1 MEGRYAMWIRQPV
14 RSVSSG
20 LAALALAL
28 SGASL
33 IVEGGFGAGSNAGA
47 ASPRQLQVDPAVVD
61 FPDTLLGTQTENSAI
76 LENDGSS
83 TEGIDLLYGAVTF
96 SGPGADDYQV
106 LSGSN
111 CPHPQEV
118 GGDPT
123 ADIILM
129 PGQSCA
135 LEIYFT
141 PGGLGDRSATMMIQG
156 SEDAVTLHGYGSI
169 GYYQVDQQG
178 TVAPMGDAAY
188 FGDASGSPLY
198 QPIVA
203 MAQTGDNG
211 GYWLVASDG
220 GIFAYGNAGFF
231 GSRGGQ
237 PLNSPIVGM
246 AATPGGGGYWL
257 VASDGGI
264 FAYGHAGFY
273 GSAGNTLLNQ
283 PIVGMA
289 ATPDGGGY
297 WLVASDG
304 GIFAYGDA
312 GFFGSMGGKPLNQPI
327 VGMTPTADGQ
337 GYWMVASDGGIFSF
351 GDAGFYGSTGSLHLN
366 KPIVGMAASPTGKG
380 YWLDASDGGIFA
392 FGDAVFHGS
401 MGGHP
406 LNEPMV
412 GMSI

>member
-1 MEGRYAMWIRQPV
+1 MWIRQPV

-220 GIFAYGNAGFF
+220 GIFAFGNAGFF
-231 GSRGGQ
+231 GSTGGQ

-246 AATPGGGGYWL
+246 AATPDEAATGWSPPT
-257 VASDGGI
+257 VASSPSVTP
-264 FAYGHAGFY
+264 ASTARP
-273 GSAGNTLLNQ
+273 AALLLNQ

-289 ATPDGGGY
+289 ATPDGRRL
-297 WLVASDG
+297 LVGRLRRWHLRLRRRRLLRLDG
-304 GIFAYGDA
+304 SI
-312 GFFGSMGGKPLNQPI
+312 
-327 VGMTPTADGQ
+327 
-337 GYWMVASDGGIFSF
+337 
-351 GDAGFYGSTGSLHLN
+351 HLN
-366 KPIVGMAASPTGKG
+366 KPVVGMAATP
-380 YWLDASDGGIFA
+380 DGGA
-392 FGDAVFHGS
+392 TGS
-401 MGGHP
+401 SP
-406 LNEPMV
+406 LTGASSPSV
-412 GMSI
+412 TPGSTARQGLSS